1 MPTQFFG
8 KYRGVVTGIEDPL
21 KIGRIR
27 AQVPDALGDHESG
40 WAMPCAPF
48 GGKGLGFFSLPTVGA
63 GVWIEFEHG
72 DPEYPIWTGA
82 WWGSSGELASELA
95 NSPYKMVVIK
105 TAGGNS
111 ILLDDS
117 DSNGAI
123 TLQTAGGQKIILNSD
138 GIKLDN
144 GKGGTITI
152 DNSSTTTIA
161 LSSSI
166 KLTNAA
172 STVELSPAS
181 VSVNNGALEV
191 M

>member
-8 KYRGVVTGIEDPL
+8 KYRGVVTNIEDPL

-27 AQVPDALGDHESG
+27 VHVPDALGEHDSG
-40 WAMPCAPF
+40 WAMPCAHF
-48 GGKGLGFFSLPTVGA
+48 AGKGLGFFSLPTVGA
-63 GVWIEFEHG
+63 GVWVEFEHG
-72 DPEYPIWTGA
+72 DPEYPIWTGG
-82 WWGSSGELASELA
+82 WWGSSSEMASDLS

-105 TAGGNS
+105 TAGGNN

-117 DSNGAI
+117 DTNGAI
-123 TLQTAGGQKIILNSD
+123 TLQTSGGQKIILNSD

-152 DNSSTTTIA
+152 NSSSTTTIEMA
-161 LSSSI
+161 ASI

-172 STVELSPAS
+172 STVELSQAS